1 MKKGTVTDKPLSNYF
16 GLHRRYYRS
25 VNLERDIAKP
35 AAVEGYILTERAS
48 EALVRIASAFGNPDA
63 HRAWTMTGVYGT
75 GKSAFAHYLTALCAP
90 RDSQLGQVATEI
102 VQKTFGTSS
111 DEWAAIES
119 SIPHDGVLR
128 AVAAGQREPLSWTV
142 ARALSKAVN
151 LHFHE
156 QGRSALCKRIGK
168 WEKVL
173 ETDGAGIDNQPVLDA
188 LTQLVQKTET
198 PIFLIIDELG
208 KNLEFAAHNQGV
220 NDLYLLQQI
229 AELQVEGE
237 HQVYFLGLLH
247 QSFAGYSER
256 LASVEQSEWVKIQ
269 GRFEDIPFTESP
281 SQMTRLIGQAINR
294 EQADPI
300 LLVLDKSAKAWD
312 AKLQKVLA
320 EKEVTKAVLSAAYPI
335 HPLAALVLPLL
346 CTRYAQNDRSL
357 FTFLTSDEPHA
368 FQAFL
373 ESACVEGDLIPTLQI
388 HHLYDYFVE
397 SITGLASRINLQ
409 RWIEIQK
416 LIEDARHQ
424 SPDVLKVLKTIGIL
438 NLITTTGTLR
448 ATPELVALSLCD
460 LPKSKDA
467 KQWVT
472 VIDRLTARGLLT
484 YRKQLDELRIWE
496 GSDFNVEAA
505 IHDLLEQSRT
515 PLAEMLSQVHPMK
528 PLVAQRHYIGTGTLR
543 YFGQRYVDSLSKV
556 AGLKC
561 SNDSHDGLIVYWLD
575 STEPEIV
582 PKETADGKPLI
593 WVRVRRFDLLRARA
607 KELQILRQIQKEAP
621 ELRSDAVAS
630 KEVKYRLVEA
640 ERLLD
645 ETVAQAFD
653 WGSAENSC
661 WVNGDAVVV
670 ASSRQFQ
677 HLLSGVC
684 DRIYPKGLKLD
695 NELINR
701 RELTSQGAKARRE
714 LIESMLDQGNQLRL
728 GLVGYGPE
736 VAMYN
741 SVLGATGIHTD
752 GEDGTGFY
760 PPGLESGLSSAWA
773 AIEAFCVGAKDEQR
787 SLQLL
792 YEQLAEPP
800 YGIKHGVIPVLL
812 AAVLLRRVD
821 DVGFYK
827 DGTFVAV
834 LGPEHFELLVKDPSR
849 FSVKHF
855 EMVGLRSDVFKE
867 LEVVLRSPTAKT
879 PAGVR
884 NASLLMIAKPLFNFV
899 KKLPKY
905 TLNTKRI
912 SESAQNVIAVLQSAQ
927 EPDDLIFSSLPKAC
941 GLSPI
946 SY

>member
-1 MKKGTVTDKPLSNYF
+1 MK
-16 GLHRRYYRS
+16 
-25 VNLERDIAKP
+25 
-35 AAVEGYILTERAS
+35 
-48 EALVRIASAFGNPDA
+48 
-63 HRAWTMTGVYGT
+63 
-75 GKSAFAHYLTALCAP
+75 
-90 RDSQLGQVATEI
+90 
-102 VQKTFGTSS
+102 
-111 DEWAAIES
+111 
-119 SIPHDGVLR
+119 
-128 AVAAGQREPLSWTV
+128 
-142 ARALSKAVN
+142 
-151 LHFHE
+151 
-156 QGRSALCKRIGK
+156 
-168 WEKVL
+168 
-173 ETDGAGIDNQPVLDA
+173 
-188 LTQLVQKTET
+188 KTET

-220 NDLYLLQQI
+220 DDLYLLQQI
-229 AELQVEGE
+229 AELQIKGD

-300 LLVLDKSAKAWD
+300 LLMLDKSAKAWD
-312 AKLQKVLA
+312 TKLQKVLA

-357 FTFLTSDEPHA
+357 FTFLTSDEPYA

-373 ESACVEGDLIPTLQI
+373 ESACMEGDLVPTLQI

-397 SITGLASRINLQ
+397 SVTGLASRMNLQ

-416 LIEDARHQ
+416 LIEDARDQ
-424 SPDVLKVLKTIGIL
+424 SIDVLKVLKTIGIL

-460 LPKSKDA
+460 LPKPKDT
-467 KQWVT
+467 KQWKS
-472 VIDRLTARGLLT
+472 VIDGLTARGLLT

-505 IHDLLEQSRT
+505 IDDLLEQSRT

-528 PLVAQRHYIGTGTLR
+528 PLVAQRHYIETGTLR

-556 AGLKC
+556 SGLQC

-575 STEPEIV
+575 STEPENI
-582 PKETADGKPLI
+582 PKETADGKPLV
-593 WVRVRRFDLLRARA
+593 WVQVECFDLLRARA

-621 ELRSDAVAS
+621 ELRSDSVAS

-653 WGSAENSC
+653 WETAENGC
-661 WVNGDAVVV
+661 WVNGEVTVV

-684 DRIYPKGLKLD
+684 DRIYPQGLKLD

-714 LIESMLDQGNQLRL
+714 LIESMIERGDQ
-728 GLVGYGPE
+728 
-736 VAMYN
+736 
-741 SVLGATGIHTD
+741 
-752 GEDGTGFY
+752 
-760 PPGLESGLSSAWA
+760 
-773 AIEAFCVGAKDEQR
+773 
-787 SLQLL
+787 
-792 YEQLAEPP
+792 
-800 YGIKHGVIPVLL
+800 PVWGW
-812 AAVLLRRVD
+812 RDMGR
-821 DVGFYK
+821 K
-827 DGTFVAV
+827 WRCIT
-834 LGPEHFELLVKDPSR
+834 R
-849 FSVKHF
+849 
-855 EMVGLRSDVFKE
+855 
-867 LEVVLRSPTAKT
+867 
-879 PAGVR
+879 
-884 NASLLMIAKPLFNFV
+884 
-899 KKLPKY
+899 
-905 TLNTKRI
+905 
-912 SESAQNVIAVLQSAQ
+912 
-927 EPDDLIFSSLPKAC
+927 C
-941 GLSPI
+941 
-946 SY
+946 